1 VNAPTSY
8 RPDIDG
14 LRAIAVLSVIAYHFA
29 PGRLTGGYL
38 GVDIFFV
45 ISGYLITQIIHRELL
60 DGRFSLRG
68 FYERRVR
75 RILPALLVVLAC
87 CAVVAALILLPSDLV
102 RFGKALLATLAFV
115 PNIFAWQDAGYF
127 SPHADQKPL
136 LHTWSLGVEEQF
148 YLLFP
153 LMLLLLARYW
163 PRATLAVVAA
173 ITAASL
179 ALHALLLEYTSGT
192 FAFFMLPTRAWEIG
206 VGALVALVPHRT
218 GVPDAAPGTRTIIAA
233 IGLALIGWSLFAP
246 RAVETAPILHAVAA
260 VAGTALLIRAGQ
272 NFPSPVS
279 RLVGAA
285 PLAWVGLISYSLYLW
300 HWPVIVF
307 SKYYLVRGLEPVEVA
322 AALVF
327 MFAAAALSWRF
338 VERPFRRREFPA
350 PRVFVSAAAGTGVL
364 AAAGGALLLTG
375 GLPGRLSP
383 EAARMNEA
391 VGTHFHCDMSDSI
404 GFGAERV
411 CGLNLPSRNPADARL
426 VLLGSSHAQ
435 MYAPVWRDIL
445 VQRGEAGILVPM
457 TGCLPTVIANFD
469 AGCARLASAKLQ
481 VVSRLPNVR
490 TVVLG
495 MTWFHGDENL
505 FDVSGR
511 PLDNHDHAALIHAL
525 DDLIARLRS
534 QGKHVVLIGP
544 IAVPGWDLASEASR
558 SLAYG
563 RRVNRAE
570 AEPRSEFE
578 RRYATVFAHFTGRE
592 DVAFARPDRAQC
604 DDKACS
610 YVIDGRSLFSDA
622 NHLAAAEVGRFH
634 DIFMA
639 ELE

>member
-1 VNAPTSY
+1 
-8 RPDIDG
+8 
-14 LRAIAVLSVIAYHFA
+14 
-29 PGRLTGGYL
+29 
-38 GVDIFFV
+38 V

-75 RILPALLVVLAC
+75 RILPALLVVLVFCTLA
-87 CAVVAALILLPSDLV
+87 AALILLPSDLV

-115 PNIFAWQDAGYF
+115 PNIFAWQDTNYF

-153 LMLLLLARYW
+153 LMLMVLARYW
-163 PRATLAVVAA
+163 PRATLPVVAC
-173 ITAASL
+173 ITTASL
-179 ALHALLLEYTSGT
+179 GLHALMLEYTSGT

-206 VGALVALVPHRT
+206 VGALLALAAHRSEVPRE
-218 GVPDAAPGTRTIIAA
+218 APGTRTGIAA
-233 IGLALIGWSLFAP
+233 IGLAFIGWSLLAP
-246 RAVETAPILHAVAA
+246 RANAETASILHAVAA
-260 VAGTALLIRAGQ
+260 VAGTALLIRTGE
-272 NFPSPVS
+272 NFLSPVS

-307 SKYYLVRGLEPVEVA
+307 SKYYLVRELEPVEVA

-327 MFAAAALSWRF
+327 MFAAATLSWRF
-338 VERPFRRREFPA
+338 VERPFRRREYPA
-350 PRVFVSAAAGTGVL
+350 PRVYFGTAAGTGVL
-364 AAAGGALLLTG
+364 AVAACALLLTG

-391 VGTHFHCDMSDSI
+391 VGTHFHCDMRDSI
-404 GFGAERV
+404 GLGAERV

-445 VQRGEAGILVPM
+445 VERGEAGILVPM

-469 AGCARLASAKLQ
+469 AGCARLASAKLH

-495 MTWFHGDENL
+495 MTWFHGDEDL
-505 FDVSGR
+505 FDASGR
-511 PLDNHDHAALIHAL
+511 PLDNHEHAALLRAL
-525 DDLIARLRS
+525 DDLISRLRS
-534 QGKHVVLIGP
+534 QGKRVVLIGP
-544 IAVPGWDLASEASR
+544 IAVPGWDLASESSR
-558 SLAYG
+558 LMAYG
-563 RRVNRAE
+563 RLVHGPVAQ
-570 AEPRSEFE
+570 AASEFE
-578 RRYATVFAHFTGRE
+578 RQYAAVFAHFAGRE
-592 DVAFARPDRAQC
+592 DVAFARPDRVQC
-604 DDKACS
+604 DGKACRF
-610 YVIDGRSLFSDA
+610 VVDGRSLFSDA

-634 DIFMA
+634 DIFKA